1 MCKLLHLNF
10 LPLHALGFHCTW
22 VHIHCCHCCRKS
34 ELRNFFPLRLRFP
47 LSTLFPRRQFLLP
60 PAGNCGKIRNTESSS
75 VSSWKHQAARYN
87 KSSKYF
93 WNKLQENMRRQHIPT
108 PTRHRGEVEKQCGG
122 QHIPKR
128 FLPDPLQSSGPFF
141 ALSRTASNRVDN
153 NI

>member
-1 MCKLLHLNF
+1 MHLASI
-10 LPLHALGFHCTW
+10 ALGFTSIVAIVAIVNQSC
-22 VHIHCCHCCRKS
+22 VIS
-34 ELRNFFPLRLRFP
+34 FRLRFP

-60 PAGNCGKIRNTESSS
+60 AAGSCGKIRNIASSS
-75 VSSWKHQAARYN
+75 FSSWKPQAARYN

-108 PTRHRGEVEKQCGG
+108 PTRHRGAVEKQCGG

-128 FLPDPLQSSGPFF
+128 FLPYTIPNPLQSSGPFF

-153 NI
+153 NF